1 MPPDGLP
8 RYRLLTGKDDAS
20 FCKRVS
26 EALALG
32 YILYG
37 SPAATFNGEHVVVA
51 QAVIWPGER
60 TDGA

>member
-1 MPPDGLP
+1 MTKTAPPDGKLV
-8 RYRLLTGKDDAS
+8 YRLLTGKDDDA

-32 YILYG
+32 YQLYG

-51 QAVIWPGER
+51 QAVVWG
-60 TDGA
+60 GS